1 MIREVI
7 YSVWKYRAFIFG
19 SVQKELKSK
28 YQNSLLGIS
37 WVILN
42 PLSMILI
49 YTVIFSQIMQPK
61 LPGIQ
66 NRFSY
71 SIYLC
76 SGLLTWNLFV
86 EITTRSLR
94 VFIDNANLLRKVNFP
109 HLCLP
114 IVVVFTAIINFLII
128 FSIFTLFLIVTG
140 NFPGLVFF
148 AVIPIVIIQ
157 IIFSIGLGIIL
168 GLLNVF
174 FRDVGQLYTVLLQ
187 VWFWLTP
194 IVYTFEILPEF
205 ASKFIS
211 LNPMAKLIIA
221 YQTILVNG
229 QMPNWE
235 DLSFVLVVTILLN
248 LISIKLFYRHNG
260 DMVDEL

>member
-1 MIREVI
+1 
-7 YSVWKYRAFIFG
+7 
-19 SVQKELKSK
+19 
-28 YQNSLLGIS
+28 
-37 WVILN
+37 
-42 PLSMILI
+42 
-49 YTVIFSQIMQPK
+49 MQPK

-157 IIFSIGLGIIL
+157 IIFSIGLG
-168 GLLNVF
+168 
-174 FRDVGQLYTVLLQ
+174 
-187 VWFWLTP
+187 
-194 IVYTFEILPEF
+194 
-205 ASKFIS
+205 
-211 LNPMAKLIIA
+211 
-221 YQTILVNG
+221 VN
-229 QMPNWE
+229 
-235 DLSFVLVVTILLN
+235 
-248 LISIKLFYRHNG
+248 
-260 DMVDEL
+260 